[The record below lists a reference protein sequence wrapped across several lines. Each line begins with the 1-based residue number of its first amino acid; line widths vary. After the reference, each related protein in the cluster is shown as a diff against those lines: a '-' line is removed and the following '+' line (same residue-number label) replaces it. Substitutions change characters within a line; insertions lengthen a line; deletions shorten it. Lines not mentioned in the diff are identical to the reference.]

1 MATSRRNARTDRGSA
16 APPAATGDDR
26 AGGSGSQHVAQAGGS
41 GARQGTGTKARP
53 AKLPPVRLAPR
64 EELAA
69 AARVAPLLRAARL
82 VACWAAAG
90 RQSGTGDGLTAS
102 AASAAMAELE
112 LTAAELDVA
121 WRVGAGTGM
130 VAVPAGQDRK
140 STRLNS
146 SH

>member
-1 MATSRRNARTDRGSA
+1 MRGAA
-16 APPAATGDDR
+16 APPAGTGDGR
-26 AGGSGSQHVAQAGGS
+26 AGGTGSQNLPRQVARA
-41 GARQGTGTKARP
+41 ARQDTGTRARP
-53 AKLPPVRLAPR
+53 RQLPPVRLAPR

-90 RQSGTGDGLTAS
+90 QRSGTADGLSAG

-121 WRVGAGTGM
+121 WRVAAGTGM
-130 VAVPAGQDRK
+130 AAVPAARPSPGTGGRAGQR
-140 STRLNS
+140 RCR
-146 SH
+146 